1 MKTIWEGLLAR
12 LGLKRTRRRQT
23 YALDENQRLALVTLA
38 EKEHRTEQEM
48 FTDLFDTAV
57 NQRLTND
64 ELTERWKPL
73 SAREKQVTALTCLGY
88 TNRQIAGKLRVSEN
102 TVNTHVKNAMKK
114 FDMHGKLEM
123 MTALRGWDFT
133 E

>member
-1 MKTIWEGLLAR
+1 MKTIWEGSLAR

-23 YALDENQRLALVTLA
+23 YALDENQLLALVTLA
-38 EKEHRTEQEM
+38 EKEQKTEQEM

-57 NQRLTND
+57 NQRLNNG
-64 ELTERWKPL
+64 ELMDRWQLL
-73 SAREKQVTALTCLGY
+73 SRREKQVTELTCLGY
-88 TNRQIAGKLRVSEN
+88 TNRQIAGKLRVAEN

-123 MTALRGWDFT
+123 MTALKGWDFK

>member
-1 MKTIWEGLLAR
+1 MKTIWEGLQAR

-23 YALDENQRLALVTLA
+23 YALDENQLLALVTLA
-38 EKEHRTEQEM
+38 EKEQKSEQEM

-57 NQRLTND
+57 NQRLNNV
-64 ELTERWKPL
+64 ELMDRWQLL
-73 SAREKQVTALTCLGY
+73 SRREKQVTELTCLGY

-114 FDMHGKLEM
+114 FNMHGKLEM
-123 MTALRGWDFT
+123 MTALRGWDFS